1 MLLLPPRLA
10 RLPLPPGPVQVD
22 VNLIEAC
29 GEELAVRLERTMPN
43 KILTVEATGLIP
55 AIFVARYLQVPVV
68 FARKQRPL
76 TISDAYTVSY
86 RSATKGTMAELI
98 VSEEYLCA
106 GDRVLLIDDFLA
118 GGSTAEALFKL
129 IKMANAKVVGVGVL
143 IEKLEG
149 SGRAF
154 LSGYEVP
161 VQSLVKV
168 RGLESGRVDV
178 IDEEPF
184 IVPESRGE
192 AGDRGSTP
200 RPK

>member
-1 MLLLPPRLA
+1 M
-10 RLPLPPGPVQVD
+10 D

-55 AIFVARYLQVPVV
+55 AIFVARQLQVPVV

-76 TISDAYTVSY
+76 TISDAFTVSY
-86 RSATKGTMAELI
+86 RSQTKGTPAELI
-98 VSEEYLCA
+98 VSEEYLSA

-143 IEKLEG
+143 IEKVEG

-161 VQSLVKV
+161 VESLVKV
-168 RGLESGRVDV
+168 SGLESGRIDVVD
-178 IDEEPF
+178 EPPF
-184 IVPESRGE
+184 VVPGSR
-192 AGDRGSTP
+192 AAADDDPSP
-200 RPK
+200 RAK